1 MARIELPA
9 FIKSMS
15 GTISKKKLSDG
26 TIIRCVVTKNNRM
39 RIQTQSPRTTAPTAK
54 EIAKRTRFGTI
65 SKAVTIVRKE
75 LELESDPETQ
85 RRVWEAMG
93 TIYDRLLERG
103 KPITP
108 EILAELYAY
117 LEW

>member
-54 EIAKRTRFGTI
+54 EVAKRIRFGTI

-75 LELESDPETQ
+75 LELESDPKTQ

-93 TIYDRLLERG
+93 TIYDNSKERG
-103 KPITP
+103 KTITP